1 MRNVTNSWHAF
12 ALAVLLGLL
21 AMVLGAGPAL
31 GGIAGTK
38 HDLSQKGFNTTQIC
52 IFCHTPHNANAYVPG
67 SPLWNHN
74 VTWSTFT
81 TYASPTLNA
90 VPGQPTGTSKLCL
103 SCHDGTVGI
112 DAYTNNAGL
121 NFITGTALLGTDLSN
136 DHPVSFL
143 YDAALA
149 TADKG
154 LITPVDDKY
163 VDAAHKLPLFSGQ
176 LQCASCHQVH
186 DDTNGKFLRMSN
198 SGSMLCLTCH
208 LK

>member
-1 MRNVTNSWHAF
+1 MSTSVPQIQFTDA
-12 ALAVLLGLL
+12 GLIIPTVAAIL
-21 AMVLGAGPAL
+21 
-31 GGIAGTK
+31 AGTK

-143 YDAALA
+143 YDAADGIIIPPGGYIA
-149 TADKG
+149 IGSTAAQGGFLGSFAWEEIKG
-154 LITPVDDKY
+154 
-163 VDAAHKLPLFSGQ
+163 
-176 LQCASCHQVH
+176 
-186 DDTNGKFLRMSN
+186 
-198 SGSMLCLTCH
+198 
-208 LK
+208 